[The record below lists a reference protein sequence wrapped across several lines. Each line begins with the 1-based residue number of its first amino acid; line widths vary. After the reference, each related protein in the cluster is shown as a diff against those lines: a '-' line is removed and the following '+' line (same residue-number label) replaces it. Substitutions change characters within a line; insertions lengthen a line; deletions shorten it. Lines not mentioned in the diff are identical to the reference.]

1 MNSSKQADGN
11 RFNFRTLLICLITL
25 GGLWWAGDLAAQHS
39 NAASYFRKPEKIVYE
54 DFLFASA
61 IAEKDFQEKHPK
73 LGVFYEYQQESPKTL
88 LKKSEHLL
96 VDKLNSFVQE
106 GYPITR
112 LRLVRYC
119 LGKDV
124 FDTRSE
130 EKTVSAEDLSL
141 SNDLGLALTN
151 PESKANLDKDEIA
164 KAFPDDCMRHF
175 FWRTYYEK
183 RNESNAAKKETELLR
198 ISIKPIQSHI
208 VNVIITDS
216 LTVFVGLIIFLVLL
230 ARKKLFLPG
239 TNTSDNLIYPKP
251 KGVLFSILSVVYV
264 AVCGS
269 MLCTTI
275 DLVLRLYIATSTA
288 SAIRYYLIYPAQ
300 LIGIYFLAIKQQG
313 LNIWQGIGLRST
325 TKDETKRLVLQG
337 IAAFFVLSFLSSA
350 TIWISMILPSAIIE
364 DSSLDML
371 VMSVNRSITIPLIIV
386 VTITGPFV
394 EEAIFRGY
402 LYQILRTK
410 IAQSTAM
417 ILTAALFSASHF
429 HFNPYTAG
437 HHFLMGLVTI
447 YIFVRTRSLLPAIIC
462 HSVWNATVSISLLA
476 GLCKYY
482 SVQKV
487 LF

>member
-1 MNSSKQADGN
+1 MA
-11 RFNFRTLLICLITL
+11 
-25 GGLWWAGDLAAQHS
+25 ADLAAKHTDIT
-39 NAASYFRKPEKIVYE
+39 SYFRKPEKIVYE

-61 IAEKDFQEKHPK
+61 IAERDFQERHPK
-73 LGVFYEYQQESPKTL
+73 LAIFYEYQQESPKTL

-96 VDKLNSFVQE
+96 VDKLNRFVQE

-124 FDTRSE
+124 FDTRNE
-130 EKTVSAEDLSL
+130 EKTVSAEDLML
-141 SNDLGLALTN
+141 SNVMGLALTN
-151 PESKANLDKDEIA
+151 PKSKAEIDKKKVA

-183 RNESNAAKKETELLR
+183 RNESNAANEETELLR
-198 ISIKPIQSHI
+198 TSIKPIQTHI
-208 VNVIITDS
+208 ANLIITDS
-216 LTVFVGLIIFLVLL
+216 LTVLVGLIILLVLL
-230 ARKKLFLPG
+230 ARKKLFIPG
-239 TNTSDNLIYPKP
+239 ADSSDNLIYPKP
-251 KGVLFSILSVVYV
+251 KSILFSILSVVYV
-264 AVCGS
+264 AVSVS

-275 DLVLRLYIATSTA
+275 DCVLRLYIAAPAA

-300 LIGIYFLAIKQQG
+300 LIGIYFFAIKQQG
-313 LNIWQGIGLRST
+313 LDIWQGIGLHST
-325 TKDETKRLVLQG
+325 SKSETRQLVLEG
-337 IAAFFVLSFLSSA
+337 IAAFFVLSFLSSV
-350 TIWISMILPSAIIE
+350 TIWISMVLPSPIIE
-364 DSSLDML
+364 ESSLDML
-371 VMSVNRSITIPLIIV
+371 VQSVNRSITIPLIIV
-386 VTITGPFV
+386 VAITGPIV

-437 HHFLMGLVTI
+437 HHFLMGLVAV
-447 YIFVRTRSLLPAIIC
+447 YVFVRTKSLLPATIC